1 MDKLE
6 ADDIQIAGNA
16 SHGLNEE
23 QRLSLESGEFIQT
36 IVNLLTNKNIKIDN
50 IDEYRRKL
58 IAEISE
64 ALRRSNVADADA
76 QLLLAE
82 GFNLSEYPRYA
93 WIDLANRII
102 CASDMNTPISELI
115 KAVKNSTHPRREN
128 QMKVDIEKAKRELL
142 SDEKL
147 KLPKWVIFISF
158 MSSLTTKPIAIL
170 AYLPVFASAI
180 QVLSGVEFNPLH
192 SLFAALT
199 SMCLLVLLTS
209 TKMKEMNKDGV
220 LDLYLAL
227 IFEKNTF
234 PRFLKSKFQKE
245 QS

>member
-1 MDKLE
+1 M
-6 ADDIQIAGNA
+6 AGNV

-23 QRLSLESGEFIQT
+23 QRLSLESGEFIHT
-36 IVNLLTNKNIKIDN
+36 IANLLTNKNIKIDN
-50 IDEYRRKL
+50 IDEHRRKL

-64 ALRRSNVADADA
+64 ALRSSNVADADA

-115 KAVKNSTHPRREN
+115 KSVRNSTHPRGEN
-128 QMKVDIEKAKRELL
+128 QMKVDIEKAKQELL

-147 KLPKWVIFISF
+147 KLPKWVIFISL

-170 AYLPVFASAI
+170 AYLPIFASVI
-180 QVLSGVEFNPLH
+180 QTLSGVEFNLLD
-192 SLFAALT
+192 SLFAVLT

-227 IFEKNTF
+227 IFEKETF
-234 PRFLKSKFQKE
+234 PKFLKSKFQKD

>member
-1 MDKLE
+1 
-6 ADDIQIAGNA
+6 
-16 SHGLNEE
+16 
-23 QRLSLESGEFIQT
+23 
-36 IVNLLTNKNIKIDN
+36 
-50 IDEYRRKL
+50 
-58 IAEISE
+58 
-64 ALRRSNVADADA
+64 
-76 QLLLAE
+76 
-82 GFNLSEYPRYA
+82 
-93 WIDLANRII
+93 
-102 CASDMNTPISELI
+102 
-115 KAVKNSTHPRREN
+115 
-128 QMKVDIEKAKRELL
+128 MKVDIEKAKRELL

-180 QVLSGVEFNPLH
+180 QTLSGVEFNPLH
-192 SLFAALT
+192 SLFAAST

-227 IFEKNTF
+227 IFEKETF
-234 PRFLKSKFQKE
+234 PRFLKSKFQKD